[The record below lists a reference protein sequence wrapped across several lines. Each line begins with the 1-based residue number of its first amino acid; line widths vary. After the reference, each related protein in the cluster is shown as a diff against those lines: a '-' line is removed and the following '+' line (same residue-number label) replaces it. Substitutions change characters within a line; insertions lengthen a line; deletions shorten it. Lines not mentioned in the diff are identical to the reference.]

1 MKHTLLATT
10 ALVAMTGAA
19 AAELTISATGRI
31 GLKTTEGVAAVAAT
45 TTYKPITTAQ
55 VDSIK
60 VAQAWM
66 GTGAAIS
73 ATADATTAATAA
85 EYVAALALIT
95 EAEAKIAALQAIA
108 TNVDTASEVTAL
120 NYELA
125 RLAEVKA
132 AIAPTVAGKVTKT
145 NDSTDAVNRMRVSFS
160 GSGETDSGIAFGAS
174 IRADNA
180 GAGNL
185 GTGGSQFVS
194 GAFGKVS
201 MGDLNGADESAAG
214 GGVSGV
220 GLTGLGDHNDLA
232 YQSSDHNIA
241 YEYSTAGVTFGYSQ
255 NTAVKTGS
263 NSAMGIKWSGDMGGT
278 TVTVGIGTSKVGTST
293 QNTVSAAVS
302 MGGLTVKAL
311 SSTNDNGPVVAAVA
325 GRAQSGIAATA
336 QYRAA
341 VAEDTTPDT
350 DHTGM
355 SISYAMDA
363 MSVTAFTRT
372 EATAGKADKDY
383 SGFGFAYDMGGVTLK
398 AGVVDAEDISY
409 ADFGVSFSF

>member
-19 AAELTISATGRI
+19 AAEFTISATGRI
-31 GLKTTEGVAAVAAT
+31 GLQTTEGVAAVDAT

-60 VAQAWM
+60 VAAGWM
-66 GTGAAIS
+66 ATGAAIT

-85 EYVAALALIT
+85 QYVAALALIT

-220 GLTGLGDHNDLA
+220 GLTGLGDHNDVA
-232 YQSSDHNIA
+232 YQSSAHNIA

-263 NSAMGIKWSGDMGGT
+263 NSAMGIKWSGDMGGAT
-278 TVTVGIGTSKVGTST
+278 LTVGLGQSKVGNAT
-293 QNTVSAAVS
+293 QGSMSVS
-302 MGGLTVKAL
+302 MSTGGLTLKAI
-311 SSTNDNGPVVAAVA
+311 SSSNDNGTVAKVTEATATATKGYVA
-325 GRAQSGIAATA
+325 GVTAANNA
-336 QYRAA
+336 
-341 VAEDTTPDT
+341 DT
-350 DHTGM
+350 DQTGV

-363 MSVTAFTRT
+363 MSVTAFTKT
-372 EATAGKADKDY
+372 VSTAGVKDKDY
-383 SGFGFAYDMGGVTLK
+383 SGFGFTYDMGGVSLK
-398 AGVVDAEDISY
+398 AGVVDNNDQQLV
-409 ADFGVSFSF
+409 DFGLSFSF

>member
-55 VDSIK
+55 VNSIK
-60 VAQAWM
+60 VAAGWM
-66 GTGAAIS
+66 ATGAAIT

-85 EYVAALALIT
+85 QYVAALALIT

-263 NSAMGIKWSGDMGGT
+263 NSAMGIKWSGDMGGAT
-278 TVTVGIGTSKVGTST
+278 LTVGLGQSKVGNAT
-293 QNTVSAAVS
+293 QGSMSVS
-302 MGGLTVKAL
+302 MSTGGLTLKAI
-311 SSTNDNGPVVAAVA
+311 SSSNDNGTVAAVTE
-325 GRAQSGIAATA
+325 ATA
-336 QYRAA
+336 TATKGYVAGVTAA
-341 VAEDTTPDT
+341 NNADT
-350 DHTGM
+350 DQTGV

-363 MSVTAFTRT
+363 MSVTAFTKT
-372 EATAGKADKDY
+372 VSTAGVKDKDY
-383 SGFGFAYDMGGVTLK
+383 SGFGFTYDMGGVSLK
-398 AGVVDAEDISY
+398 AGVVDNNDQQLV
-409 ADFGVSFSF
+409 DFGLSFSF

>member
-19 AAELTISATGRI
+19 AAELTISATGRV
-31 GLKTTEGVAAVAAT
+31 GLQTTEGLVGVSAT
-45 TTYKPITTAQ
+45 TTYKPITAAQ
-55 VDSIK
+55 VNSVK
-60 VAQAWM
+60 KAAGWM
-66 GTGAAIS
+66 ATGAEIV

-85 EYVAALALIT
+85 QYVAALALIH
-95 EAEAKIAALQAIA
+95 EAETKIAVLQGVAA
-108 TNVDTASEVTAL
+108 NVDTAAEVTAL

-132 AIAPTVAGKVTKT
+132 AIAPTSAGKVTKT
-145 NDSTDAVNRMRVSFS
+145 NDSTDSVNRMRVTFK
-160 GSGETDSGIAFGAS
+160 GSGETDSGIAFGAT

-180 GAGNL
+180 GAGAS

-214 GGVSGV
+214 GGVAGV
-220 GLTGLGDHNDLA
+220 GLTGLGDHNDLS

-241 YEYSTAGVTFGYSQ
+241 YEYTTSGVTFGYSQ

-278 TVTVGIGTSKVGTST
+278 TLSVGLGQSKVGTAT
-293 QNTVSAAVS
+293 QGSMSVS
-302 MGGLTVKAL
+302 MSTGGLTLKAI
-311 SSTNDNGPVVAAVA
+311 SSSNDNGSVKGVTE
-325 GRAQSGIAATA
+325 ATA
-336 QYRAA
+336 TSTAGYIAGVTAA
-341 VAEDTTPDT
+341 NNADT
-350 DHTGM
+350 DQTGV

-363 MSVTAFTRT
+363 MSITAFTKSVST
-372 EATAGKADKDY
+372 VGVKDKDY
-383 SGFGFAYDMGGVTLK
+383 SGFGFTYDMGGVTLK
-398 AGVVDAEDISY
+398 AGVADNNDQQLV
-409 ADFGVSFSF
+409 DFGLSFSF

>member
-31 GLKTTEGVAAVAAT
+31 GLKTTEGVAAVGAT

-66 GTGAAIS
+66 ATGAAIT
-73 ATADATTAATAA
+73 ATADATTAATAI

-95 EAEAKIAALQAIA
+95 EAEAAIAGLQAIA

-263 NSAMGIKWSGDMGGT
+263 NSAMGIKWSGDMGGAT
-278 TVTVGIGTSKVGTST
+278 LTVGLGQSKVGNAT
-293 QNTVSAAVS
+293 QGSMSVS
-302 MGGLTVKAL
+302 MSTGGLTLKAI
-311 SSTNDNGPVVAAVA
+311 SSSNDNGTVAAVTE
-325 GRAQSGIAATA
+325 ATA
-336 QYRAA
+336 TATKGYVAGVTAA
-341 VAEDTTPDT
+341 NNADT
-350 DHTGM
+350 DQTGV

-363 MSVTAFTRT
+363 MSVTAFTKT
-372 EATAGKADKDY
+372 VSTAGVKDKDY
-383 SGFGFAYDMGGVTLK
+383 SGFGFTYDMGGVSLK
-398 AGVVDAEDISY
+398 AGVVDNNDQQLV
-409 ADFGVSFSF
+409 DFGLSFSF

>member
-31 GLKTTEGVAAVAAT
+31 GLQTTEGVAAVAAT

-66 GTGAAIS
+66 ATGAAIT

-85 EYVAALALIT
+85 QYVAALALIT
-95 EAEAKIAALQAIA
+95 EAEAAIAALQAIA

-145 NDSTDAVNRMRVSFS
+145 SDSTDAVNRMRVSFS

-180 GAGNL
+180 GGGNL

-220 GLTGLGDHNDLA
+220 GLTGLGDHNDVA

-263 NSAMGIKWSGDMGGT
+263 NSAMGIKWSGDMGGAT
-278 TVTVGIGTSKVGTST
+278 LTVGLGQSKVGTAT
-293 QNTVSAAVS
+293 QGSMSVS
-302 MGGLTVKAL
+302 MSTGGLTLKAI
-311 SSTNDNGPVVAAVA
+311 SSSNDNGTVAAVTE
-325 GRAQSGIAATA
+325 ATA
-336 QYRAA
+336 TAA
-341 VAEDTTPDT
+341 KGYVAGVTAANNADT
-350 DHTGM
+350 DQTGV

-363 MSVTAFTRT
+363 MSVTAFTKT
-372 EATAGKADKDY
+372 VSTAGVKDKDY
-383 SGFGFAYDMGGVTLK
+383 SGFGFTYDMGGVSLK
-398 AGVVDAEDISY
+398 AGVVDNNDQQLV
-409 ADFGVSFSF
+409 DFGLSFSF

>member
-263 NSAMGIKWSGDMGGT
+263 NSAMGIKWSGDMGGAT
-278 TVTVGIGTSKVGTST
+278 LTVGLGQSKVGNAT
-293 QNTVSAAVS
+293 QGSMSVS
-302 MGGLTVKAL
+302 MSTGGLTLKAI
-311 SSTNDNGPVVAAVA
+311 SSSNDNGTVAAVTE
-325 GRAQSGIAATA
+325 ATA
-336 QYRAA
+336 TASKGYVAGVTAA
-341 VAEDTTPDT
+341 NNADT
-350 DHTGM
+350 DQTGV

-363 MSVTAFTRT
+363 MSVTAFTKT
-372 EATAGKADKDY
+372 VSTAGVKDKNY
-383 SGFGFAYDMGGVTLK
+383 SGFGFTYDMGGVSLK
-398 AGVVDAEDISY
+398 AGVVDNNDQQLV
-409 ADFGVSFSF
+409 DFGLSFSF